1 MDNLT
6 HSLVGLFL
14 ARAGFRHV
22 SPRATAISIVAAN
35 VPDIDCISLLG
46 GAIPYLR
53 YHRHITHSLV
63 AIPFM
68 AVFAVFL
75 VWLYPRKPEESPMRW
90 LPAIAVAIVGVVSHI
105 LLDLTNVY
113 GVRLLLPWSGA
124 WTHWDLVPV
133 IDFLIWAI
141 LLPGVAAPLFNR
153 LLNSEL
159 GVKKHGVGAGWA
171 IFSLLLLIGYDWA
184 RRDIHEYALGQ
195 LESRTYSGLGARR
208 VGAFPL
214 ANPLHWEGI
223 AEMSYGYIV
232 VPVDVMQTFDPT
244 AGQAYYKGERN
255 SALEAVRA
263 TDPFQHLQEFVQWPV
278 WSNTPAEDGAT
289 RVSLMDLRF
298 GRPNQSGFTAIGT
311 VSKSGQV
318 IDSQFALGR
327 FRPK

>member
-22 SPRATAISIVAAN
+22 SPRATAIAIVAAN
-35 VPDIDCISLLG
+35 IPDIDCIVLLG
-46 GAIPYLR
+46 GTLPYLR
-53 YHRHITHSLV
+53 YHRHLTHSLV

-68 AVFAVFL
+68 AVVAVLL
-75 VWLYPRKPEESPMRW
+75 VALYPRKPGEPPIRW
-90 LPAIAVAIVGVVSHI
+90 LPAFAAAIVGVLSHI

-113 GVRLLLPWSGA
+113 GIRLLLPWSGG

-133 IDFLIWAI
+133 VDFLIWAI
-141 LLPGVAAPLFNR
+141 LLLGLAAPLLNR

-159 GVKKHGVGAGWA
+159 GVKKRSVGTGWA

-184 RRDIHEYALGQ
+184 RRDLHDYALGQ
-195 LESRTYSGLGARR
+195 LESRTYNGLGARR

-214 ANPLHWEGI
+214 ANPLHWEGV

-232 VPVDVMQTFDPT
+232 VPVDVMRTFDPT
-244 AGQAYYKGERN
+244 IGQAYYKGELTP
-255 SALEAVRA
+255 ALEAVRA
-263 TDPFQHLQEFVQWPV
+263 TDPFQRLQEFVQWPV
-278 WSNTPAEDGAT
+278 WSNSPAQAGAT
-289 RVSLMDLRF
+289 RVSLIDLRF
-298 GRPNQSGFTAIGT
+298 GRPNQPGFTSVGT

-318 IDSQFALGR
+318 LDSQFILGR